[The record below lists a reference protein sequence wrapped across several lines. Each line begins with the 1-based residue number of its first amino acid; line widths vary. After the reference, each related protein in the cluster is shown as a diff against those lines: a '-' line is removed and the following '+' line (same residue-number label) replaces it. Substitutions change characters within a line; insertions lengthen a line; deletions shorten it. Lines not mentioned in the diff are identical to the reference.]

1 MAAHPLKDR
10 ASRATIEEWWEY
22 AHRRC
27 WLEQHVA
34 DRYRLTSIGRE
45 ELRVRRED
53 VDGPDLAEWAK
64 TIVRWTLAGGAIGA
78 AGYLSGKY
86 GTVWLAVLGVCI
98 AIALLLFIA
107 APFARLFDRPADRWA
122 ARHACGWLDG
132 RPVRWWVR
140 RHAAVEGEVR
150 RLYPPDELRAAATSP
165 PPVSTA

>member
-1 MAAHPLKDR
+1 MAAHPLKGR

-107 APFARLFDRPADRWA
+107 APFARLFDRPADRWVVGA
-122 ARHACGWLDG
+122 PASRGQG
-132 RPVRWWVR
+132 RGGADRVSLPTSDHGNSPGLTVLA
-140 RHAAVEGEVR
+140 AAVRGAE
-150 RLYPPDELRAAATSP
+150 P
-165 PPVSTA
+165 